1 MASNPQFNTPQSR
14 RPVRRG
20 GRTPVQQ
27 MLYGAILA
35 VLGIVL
41 TIVVQVIAS
50 ATGSSYT
57 VIFYGLTIVGIIYFI
72 IGLFRWI
79 TKR

>member
-1 MASNPQFNTPQSR
+1 MASNPQFNTPQNR
-14 RPVRRG
+14 RPVRR

-27 MLYGAILA
+27 MLYGATLA

-41 TIVVQVIAS
+41 TIVVQIIAS

-57 VIFYGLTIVGIIYFI
+57 VIFYGLTIVGIIYAV
-72 IGLFRWI
+72 IGFFRWI